1 MGKFHLFER
10 FGIELEYMIVDRD
23 SLKVRPIADELIKKV
38 AGEYTSDIDRWPIA
52 WSNELVNHVVELK
65 TNGPTEDLR
74 DLSNQFHNQVTEIN
88 QLLEEWNAMLL
99 PTGAHPMMDPMT
111 ETQLWPHEYN
121 EIYALYNR
129 IFDCRGHG
137 WSNLQSMH
145 INLPFFDDK
154 EFERLHAA
162 IRILLPIIPALA
174 ASTPILD
181 NTISEFTDARL
192 VEYQKNQKKIPITAG
207 KVIPEALFTE
217 ADYNTQIFAPIREA
231 YRPYD
236 TEGILD
242 HYFLNSRGAIA
253 RFDRGAIEIRVIDLQ
268 ESPKADILMAKII
281 TGALSLICLERW
293 TPVSEQKQL
302 DTDELKSIFDA
313 CVSEGHSAKI
323 INASYLRQFGV
334 TNDSISA
341 QELWLLLL
349 ASAAPTI
356 TAQSVMDAKKLIE
369 RGTLSSAIVNKIEEG
384 NSIEQVYQELAKCLQ
399 ENTLFGL

>member
-23 SLKVRPIADELIKKV
+23 SLHVRPIADELIKKV
-38 AGEYTSDIDRWPIA
+38 AGEYVSDIDRWPIA

-65 TNGPTEDLR
+65 TNGPAD
-74 DLSNQFHNQVTEIN
+74 DLSDLAEKFHAQVTEIN
-88 QLLEEWNAMLL
+88 QLLEEWKAMLL
-99 PTGAHPMMDPMT
+99 PTGAHPFMDPMT

-154 EFERLHAA
+154 EFGRLHAA
-162 IRILLPIIPALA
+162 IRLLLPIIPALT
-174 ASTPILD
+174 ASTPILGGKV
-181 NTISEFTDARL
+181 SAFSDARL

-207 KVIPEALFTE
+207 KVIPEAIFTE
-217 ADYNTQIFAPIREA
+217 ADYNNLLFAPIREA
-231 YRPYD
+231 YRPFD

-242 HYFLNSRGAIA
+242 QYFLNSRGAIA

-268 ESPKADILMAKII
+268 ESPKADLLMANVIV
-281 TGALSLICLERW
+281 GALKLICLERW
-293 TPVSEQKQL
+293 TPLSEQKQL
-302 DTDELKSIFDA
+302 DTDDLKLIFDDS
-313 CVSEGHSAKI
+313 VELGHSTVI
-323 INASYLRQFGV
+323 TNQQYLRQFGIKK
-334 TNDSISA
+334 DEISA
-341 QELWLLLL
+341 QDLWTLLL

-356 TAQSVMDAKKLIE
+356 SAVSVMDAKKLIE
-369 RGTLSSAIVNKIEEG
+369 RGNLSSAIVKKVEEG
-384 NSIEQVYQELAKCLQ
+384 VSMEAIYKELALCLK
-399 ENTLFGL
+399 ENSLFGL